1 MKIREKIFYSTFL
14 LFTVMFTSITWVYYL
29 HLENTLK
36 KVETKQVEQINRYM
50 VEDLNK
56 LIINYKNLIEHFNK
70 DGNINLAYDKVIWL
84 STMGKNQVVKN
95 FESIFKIYPYLNQVI
110 FYKDSKVLLTVKSK
124 KLNEKDLISFKCK
137 ESLTLSNAE
146 VLISI
151 DLISYLKNYLKI
163 NNIDKSTY
171 IYFSNKKENVLV
183 NIEQS
188 IKYKTLN
195 NKNKIEKTYINQE
208 QYLVSKPLGDEN
220 WYIKTLIS
228 QNDTIEA
235 LDKIV
240 QRGLFTYILITIII
254 YFISKYLAM
263 LFIKPLKNLEQA
275 STKLL
280 NGDFTPIKVDRNDET
295 TSTILA
301 FNSMSSRIEGF
312 TSELQEK
319 VLNRTKELEIEKNKA
334 QESTRLKSEFLANM
348 SHEIRT
354 PMNSIIGMSHLVL
367 QTDLSEKQKDYI
379 LKIDNGANSLLGI
392 INDILDFSKI
402 EAGKLEIDKTD
413 FNLEEVINDVS
424 NLVSF
429 KAEEKS
435 LEFDINY
442 NKNMPLNLHGD
453 SLRISQILI
462 NLINNAIKFTD
473 NGYVKVNISNNND
486 IYKFEIMDSG
496 IGISKEQLSNLFKS
510 FSQADG
516 STTRK
521 YGGTGLG
528 LSISKQLILLLDG
541 ELSVQSEVNIGSIFT
556 FTLPLPKASKKI
568 NTEYKKRYKKDDIS
582 CLWGSEILLADDN
595 VINQEIVLGLLEDSG
610 INIDIAINGK
620 EVINMV
626 DKKDYELILMD
637 LQMPIMGGIEASKI
651 LRQNNKNMP
660 IIAFT
665 ANAMKEDIK
674 KTNEVGMN
682 EHLNKPI
689 EVEFFYKTLLKYISK
704 KVDIQNIHNSDN
716 ITIPTFKYLDT
727 ALGLNYLLGN
737 KKLYLKILN
746 NFRINYKNI
755 KFDDLDDKEFDRA
768 VHTIKGLSQ
777 NIGAIS
783 LNTIIKQLEDTKDK
797 ELLPLFYKELNLV
810 LQELEI
816 LDIKKNNTTAL
827 LKLSDEKKVQLFLKL
842 KESLMTKRPKKCNA
856 MVQEIEKYNLDTQSK
871 EFFDKIK
878 ILINKYKFN
887 EAIGQFND

>member
-1 MKIREKIFYSTFL
+1 MKIRDKIFYSTFL
-14 LFTVMFTSITWVYYL
+14 LFTIMFSSITWVYYS

-36 KVETKQVEQINRYM
+36 KVETKQVEQINRYI

-70 DGNINLAYDKVIWL
+70 DGNVNLAYDKVIWL

-124 KLNEKDLISFKCK
+124 NINEKDLILFKYK
-137 ESLTLSNAE
+137 ESLTLTNAE

-171 IYFSNKKENVLV
+171 IYFSNKKENILL
-183 NIEQS
+183 NTEQT

-195 NKNKIEKTYINQE
+195 NKNKIEKTYINSG
-208 QYLVSKPLGDEN
+208 QYLVSKPLGDGN

-240 QRGLFTYILITIII
+240 QRGLFAYILITIII
-254 YFISKYLAM
+254 YFISKYLSM
-263 LFIKPLKNLEQA
+263 LFIRPLKNLELA

-280 NGDFTPIKVDRNDET
+280 KGDFTPIKVDRNDET

-301 FNSMSSRIEGF
+301 FNSMSNKIEGF

-334 QESTRLKSEFLANM
+334 QESTKLKSEFLANM

-367 QTDLSEKQKDYI
+367 QTDLNEKQKDYI

-413 FNLEEVINDVS
+413 FNLEDIINDVV
-424 NLVSF
+424 NIVSF

-435 LEFDINY
+435 LKFEINY
-442 NKNMPLNLHGD
+442 NKNIPLNLYGD

-496 IGISKEQLSNLFKS
+496 IGIGKEHLANLFQS

-528 LSISKQLILLLDG
+528 LSISKQLIILLDG
-541 ELSVQSEVNIGSIFT
+541 ELSVQSEVDIGSIFT
-556 FTLPLPKASKKI
+556 FTVPLPKASKKI
-568 NTEYKKRYKKDDIS
+568 KVEDKKRYKKDDIS
-582 CLWGSEILLADDN
+582 CLTGSEILLVEDN
-595 VINQEIVLGLLEDSG
+595 AINQEIVLGLLEESG
-610 INIDIAINGK
+610 INIDIAVNGK
-620 EVINMV
+620 EAIDMV
-626 DKKDYELILMD
+626 DKKEYELILMD

-660 IIAFT
+660 IIALT
-665 ANAMKEDIK
+665 ANAMKEDIE

-689 EVEFFYKTLLKYISK
+689 EVENFYKILLKYISK
-704 KVDIQNIHNSDN
+704 KVDIQNIQNSDN
-716 ITIPTFKYLDT
+716 IIIPTFKYLDT
-727 ALGLNYLLGN
+727 SLGLNYLLGN

-746 NFRINYKNI
+746 NFKISYKNI
-755 KFDDLDDKEFDRA
+755 KFDDLEDKDFDMA
-768 VHTIKGLSQ
+768 LHTIKGLSQ
-777 NIGAIS
+777 NIGAVS
-783 LNTIIKQLEDTKDK
+783 LHTIIKQLEDTKDK
-797 ELLPLFYKELNLV
+797 ELLPSFYKELNLV
-810 LQELEI
+810 LEELEI
-816 LDIKKNNTTAL
+816 LDIKVNNTSSL

-887 EAIGQFND
+887 EAIGLFND

>member
-1 MKIREKIFYSTFL
+1 
-14 LFTVMFTSITWVYYL
+14 MFTSITWVYYL

>member
-1 MKIREKIFYSTFL
+1 MKIRDKIFYSTFL
-14 LFTVMFTSITWVYYL
+14 LFTIMFSSITWVYYS

-36 KVETKQVEQINRYM
+36 KVETKQVEQINRYI

-70 DGNINLAYDKVIWL
+70 DGNVNLAYDKVIWL

-124 KLNEKDLISFKCK
+124 NINEKDLILFKYK
-137 ESLTLSNAE
+137 ESLTLTNAE

-171 IYFSNKKENVLV
+171 IYFSNKKENILL
-183 NIEQS
+183 NTEQI

-195 NKNKIEKTYINQE
+195 NKNKIEKTYINSG
-208 QYLVSKPLGDEN
+208 QYLVSKPLGDGN

-240 QRGLFTYILITIII
+240 QRGLFAYILITIII
-254 YFISKYLAM
+254 YFISKYLSM
-263 LFIKPLKNLEQA
+263 LFIKPLKNLELA

-280 NGDFTPIKVDRNDET
+280 KGDFTPIKVDRNDET

-301 FNSMSSRIEGF
+301 FNSMSNKIEGF

-334 QESTRLKSEFLANM
+334 QESTKLKSEFLANM

-367 QTDLSEKQKDYI
+367 QTDLNEKQKDYI

-413 FNLEEVINDVS
+413 FNLEDIINDVV
-424 NLVSF
+424 NIVSF

-435 LEFDINY
+435 LKFEINY
-442 NKNMPLNLHGD
+442 NKNIPLNLYGD

-496 IGISKEQLSNLFKS
+496 IGISKEHLANLFQS

-528 LSISKQLILLLDG
+528 LSISKQLIILLDG
-541 ELSVQSEVNIGSIFT
+541 ELSVQSEVDIGSIFT
-556 FTLPLPKASKKI
+556 FTVPLPKASKKI
-568 NTEYKKRYKKDDIS
+568 KVEDKKRYKKDDIS
-582 CLWGSEILLADDN
+582 CLTGSEILLVEDN
-595 VINQEIVLGLLEDSG
+595 AINQEIVLGLLEESG
-610 INIDIAINGK
+610 INIDIAVNGK
-620 EVINMV
+620 EAIDMV
-626 DKKDYELILMD
+626 DKKEYELILMD

-660 IIAFT
+660 IIALT
-665 ANAMKEDIK
+665 ANAMKEDIE

-689 EVEFFYKTLLKYISK
+689 EVENFYKILLKYISK
-704 KVDIQNIHNSDN
+704 KVDIQNIQNSDN
-716 ITIPTFKYLDT
+716 IIIPTFKYLDT
-727 ALGLNYLLGN
+727 SLGLNYLLGN

-746 NFRINYKNI
+746 NFKISYKNI
-755 KFDDLDDKEFDRA
+755 KFDDLEDKDFDMA
-768 VHTIKGLSQ
+768 LHTIKGLSQ
-777 NIGAIS
+777 NIGAVS
-783 LNTIIKQLEDTKDK
+783 LHTIIKQLEDTKDK
-797 ELLPLFYKELNLV
+797 ELLPSFYKELNLV
-810 LQELEI
+810 LEELEI
-816 LDIKKNNTTAL
+816 LDIKVNNTSSL

-887 EAIGQFND
+887 EAIGLFND